1 LILIHEYCHKDSSE
15 KAHDIEFYQEFHD
28 FIIEKD
34 LNSVLENYISASL
47 ASTNKEQICLELPK
61 QEVAKKDDLI
71 VQRLTS
77 LINSPTHKNT
87 LMLDA
92 LIKDMNLNFYAADN
106 KTLFGVKYNTFRGWV
121 TDPSSSRHR
130 NPRTAVWNNFIY
142 SLIAHRLGFK
152 DTNEFLKLRMDL
164 PNEYGLLEGN

>member
-1 LILIHEYCHKDSSE
+1 
-15 KAHDIEFYQEFHD
+15 
-28 FIIEKD
+28 
-34 LNSVLENYISASL
+34 
-47 ASTNKEQICLELPK
+47 
-61 QEVAKKDDLI
+61 
-71 VQRLTS
+71 
-77 LINSPTHKNT
+77 
-87 LMLDA
+87 MLDA

-152 DTNEFLKLRMDL
+152 DTNAFLKLSMEL
-164 PNEYGLLEGN
+164 PNEYGLSEGINQCLILSMMLTSTISFIQETTYSVIELAF